1 MAQKNTAPE
10 SGLACASKSF
20 VLNILHVTRFN
31 SRFCKDETG
40 SIEANTFISKI
51 LQKGYIEKILHHY
64 PSVLVEP
71 LPLSLCVE

>member
-51 LQKGYIEKILHHY
+51 LQKWYIKNIFDHSASPPQERLH
-64 PSVLVEP
+64 
-71 LPLSLCVE
+71 LSLCVE